1 MGDCIKTTVAARQL
15 NRPYWALFA
24 LIRDGLIDPP
34 GKDSS
39 GHYLWSP
46 LDLEA
51 ARAALAQRRKK
62 TVAAK

>member
-1 MGDCIKTTVAARQL
+1 MSDRVKTTVAAKQL

-34 GKDSS
+34 EKDSS

-46 LDLEA
+46 QDLDA

-62 TVAAK
+62 ILASG